1 MATGGRDDYTS
12 DTGLDLREVESE
24 LQALDE
30 LELDTTDESL
40 FWEEHKAQ
48 TEYEKLEAET
58 SGELEFSWFHLR
70 KIYFNHTVNRSNSS
84 VVVVQVVPEHHLIFQ
99 RVQKGTNQS

>member
-48 TEYEKLEAET
+48 TEYEKLAET
-58 SGELEFSWFHLR
+58 SGD
-70 KIYFNHTVNRSNSS
+70 
-84 VVVVQVVPEHHLIFQ
+84 LIFQ
-99 RVQKGTNQS
+99 DFTHHHHLPLEIIQENLNLRLTLVLLVL